1 MLVGLVAAGALLV
14 RRHHLEELNRS
25 TELLLDYQAV
35 IDLARATGQEEHGR
49 DLLAHYRS
57 LGVSSLAVPEWT
69 LDDLELEGVARVF
82 NGLQLRALSEVSVAA
97 RPGHVYL
104 VFEQEGERAAIE
116 RNLTLALGKERVQSR
131 GMVLDVAIDLP
142 TLRGMGLGFLPE
154 RLNALADQGWQ
165 LWLRP
170 ENKPIPATRILEN
183 LTDIRNVRGVI
194 FGGLPNEAVGYPREL
209 KEAALWL
216 DAHNLRVGYV
226 ELSPEVQQKG
236 IQTVAR
242 TIPHRVVRVMAVV
255 PAHQARL
262 MPETVV
268 SMYSLG
274 ARERNL
280 RLLYLRPYTA
290 PWREV
295 GDLTATNQALIQ
307 GLSQELAGRT
317 GLASTFPLS
326 DQRPGPLLALGLG
339 LVSMGILSGAFLLLL
354 EVVPLRPTLVYG
366 LIGLGAGGVAA
377 WSFLGLPP
385 VGRLL
390 LCLLS
395 SIALPVLGMVVSFP
409 FLEAVGARRSLGS
422 VLSGSMALTIRVT
435 MISLAGALM
444 SAALLYETPVL
455 LGLTLFRGVK
465 LLSLAVPLAV
475 LAFYVAR
482 LGGRKELMQVLNLD
496 LKLWHAL
503 GLGLLAMLGLLYV
516 LRTGNVGAPGSEG
529 AAMEMERALRRF
541 LDAVMGVRPRF
552 KEFVLG
558 HPAMMLAPVLLW
570 VGWRRLVWLALVA
583 AAVGQASLVDTFAHL
598 HTPVAVSL
606 VRTFLG
612 LLVGWAIGL
621 LAALVVVALARFLKR
636 FWPALPQAHPDNG
649 ATHAPIASAEQ
660 AVTA

>member
-1 MLVGLVAAGALLV
+1 MAAGALLV
-14 RRHHLEELNRS
+14 RRHHLEELNRT

-49 DLLAHYRS
+49 ELLAHYRS
-57 LGVSSLAVPEWT
+57 LGVSSLAVSEWT

-82 NGLQLRALSEVSVAA
+82 NGLQLRALSEASLPA

-116 RNLTLALGKERVQSR
+116 RNLILALGKERVQSH

-154 RLNALADQGWQ
+154 RLNTLADQGWQ

-170 ENKPIPATRILEN
+170 ENKPIPATRILDN
-183 LTDIRNVRGVI
+183 LTGIRNVRGVI

-242 TIPHRVVRVMAVV
+242 TVPHRVVRVMAVV

-262 MPETVV
+262 APETVV

-280 RLLYLRPYTA
+280 RLLYLRPYTV
-290 PWREV
+290 PFREV
-295 GDLTATNQALIQ
+295 GDLVATNQALIQ

-317 GLASTFPLS
+317 GPASTFPVS

-339 LVSMGILSGAFLLLL
+339 LVTMGILSGAFLLLL
-354 EVVPLRPTLVYG
+354 EVVPLRPTLAYG

-395 SIALPVLGMVVSFP
+395 SVALPVLGMVVSFP
-409 FLEAVGARRSLGS
+409 FMEAVGARRSLGQ
-422 VLSGSMALTIRVT
+422 VLTGSMGLTLRVT
-435 MISLAGALM
+435 LVSLAGALM

-475 LAFYVAR
+475 LAFYLAR
-482 LGGRKELMQVLNLD
+482 LGGRRELMQVLNLD

-621 LAALVVVALARFLKR
+621 AACLAVVAAARALKR
-636 FWPALPQAHPDNG
+636 FWPSAPQAPPGNG
-649 ATHAPIASAEQ
+649 STHVSISSAEQ